1 MLKHHGNVFNTTKK
15 IENSRG
21 DASPLI
27 LFKAIV
33 NGLVDTGNEKGRK
46 SASMEMKEEEK
57 GEKTLSVVEKG
68 C

>member
-1 MLKHHGNVFNTTKK
+1 MK
-15 IENSRG
+15 S
-21 DASPLI
+21 D
-27 LFKAIV
+27 KAIV

-46 SASMEMKEEEK
+46 SASMERKEEEK